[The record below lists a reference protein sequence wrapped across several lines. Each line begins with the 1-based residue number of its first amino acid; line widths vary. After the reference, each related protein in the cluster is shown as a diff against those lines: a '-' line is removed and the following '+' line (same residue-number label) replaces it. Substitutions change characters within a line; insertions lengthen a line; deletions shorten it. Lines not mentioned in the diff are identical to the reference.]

1 MPADLRAA
9 SDPGFGT
16 GPGAC
21 QNVGMPNLPD
31 RTDAQVRIGV
41 AIAVPPPFGAE
52 LGESRRRFGDPQA
65 DAIPPHITVL
75 GPSVVERDELA
86 DTIEHLRKAAASQ
99 EPFHVVLRGAGTFR
113 PVSPVVFAQV
123 AVGIAECERLEAAV
137 RTGPLDFPLRFN
149 YHPHVTVAHEV
160 SDELLDAAFDGMA
173 DYEAT
178 FSVDEVHLFEHGD
191 DGVWRP
197 VQGFPLG
204 SVDAA

>member
-1 MPADLRAA
+1 VGGLPGPADGA
-9 SDPGFGT
+9 GFGT
-16 GPGAC
+16 GRWAC

-31 RTDAQVRIGV
+31 RTGAQVRIGV
-41 AIAVPPPFGAE
+41 AIAVPPPFGPE
-52 LGESRRRFGDPQA
+52 LGEARRRFGDPQA

-75 GPSVVERDELA
+75 GPSVLERDELDGA
-86 DTIEHLRKAAASQ
+86 IEHLGKAAAG
-99 EPFHVVLRGAGTFR
+99 EAPFHVVLRGAGTFR

-160 SDELLDAAFDGMA
+160 PDDLLDAAFDGMA

-178 FSVDEVHLFEHGD
+178 FRVDEVHLYEHGD

-197 VQGFPLG
+197 VRGFPLG
-204 SVDAA
+204 GATGR